1 MARRLIH
8 EKRFKRVSFAD
19 GFFHGPALVVE
30 FAAKARSAA
39 VLLACKL
46 AFHAP
51 LISNE
56 KALATLNI
64 QVNAP
69 IAVVEMGAP
78 VQDAVSQQIQRHG
91 VSERCP
97 KRFNNVKGKRCTSV
111 RRFVKKSN
119 RRVKSD
125 GVEAS
130 FRLGAQQGVSIG
142 EDRIGRIVW
151 RPP

>member
-30 FAAKARSAA
+30 FAAKARPAA

-69 IAVVEMGAP
+69 LRLSKWARP
-78 VQDAVSQQIQRHG
+78 
-91 VSERCP
+91 
-97 KRFNNVKGKRCTSV
+97 
-111 RRFVKKSN
+111 
-119 RRVKSD
+119 
-125 GVEAS
+125 
-130 FRLGAQQGVSIG
+130 FRT
-142 EDRIGRIVW
+142 
-151 RPP
+151 P

>member
-8 EKRFKRVSFAD
+8 EKRFKRFCFAD

-30 FAAKARSAA
+30 FAAKARPAA

-78 VQDAVSQQIQRHG
+78 VQDAVSQRSSAMASASGARNGSIMSRA
-91 VSERCP
+91 
-97 KRFNNVKGKRCTSV
+97 
-111 RRFVKKSN
+111 
-119 RRVKSD
+119 SD
-125 GVEAS
+125 A
-130 FRLGAQQGVSIG
+130 RLSAGS
-142 EDRIGRIVW
+142 
-151 RPP
+151 